1 MLVFWLWVMRNLSCL
16 SQDGTHTPSIG
27 RRSLN
32 HWSSGKS
39 QTVLIYRAWDV
50 KMKIGRHPVL
60 LTAGFFPLK
69 VKVLL
74 SRVLL
79 FLTPWTVAHQAPL
92 SMGFPRQEYW
102 SGLPFSSPGDLPD
115 PGVKPTSPALQA
127 DSLPSE
133 LPGKP
138 LWLFLTWP
146 FCHLGSATHVQL
158 EERIFC
164 NEQRRL

>member
-1 MLVFWLWVMRNLSCL
+1 MR
-16 SQDGTHTPSIG
+16 
-27 RRSLN
+27 
-32 HWSSGKS
+32 
-39 QTVLIYRAWDV
+39 
-50 KMKIGRHPVL
+50 IGRHPAL

-74 SRVLL
+74 SRVQL
-79 FLTPWTVAHQAPL
+79 FLTPWTVAREAPL

-138 LWLFLTWP
+138 LWLFLT
-146 FCHLGSATHVQL
+146 
-158 EERIFC
+158 
-164 NEQRRL
+164 